1 MVAMLVR
8 IPMPEHDAKP
18 EMRPFGWWLN
28 HQLSLRGW
36 NQSDFARRAG
46 ISPGIVSNWVT
57 GGRRPSLASAQMIAD
72 TLGVDVDVVL
82 TRLGLDPVSARPA
95 DERVET
101 LISELRNIEATPDRI
116 AALEATIRT
125 WADMDRKRHDR

>member
-1 MVAMLVR
+1 MVALLVPR
-8 IPMPEHDAKP
+8 LMPESPSKS
-18 EMRPFGWWLN
+18 EMQPFSWWFR
-28 HQLSLRGW
+28 HQLTVRGW
-36 NQSDFARRAG
+36 SQSDFARRAG
-46 ISPGIVSNWVT
+46 IAPGQVSNWAT
-57 GGRRPSLASAQMIAD
+57 GVRNPGLPSAQLIAD